1 MEEQLLNQIVPIL
14 ITTIVGII
22 ATVIKIVG
30 DAVIELIK
38 TKKEETTQKIIQG
51 NHEAQVKTALEV
63 WNIVEE
69 HFRINEVIG
78 DTIQLKITMFNNLLL
93 KKVPG
98 LTQEQLDYLRQT
110 IAGEF
115 NKGKQALAEDKAK
128 QQAQINTQLQAENEQ
143 LKSKLA
149 TIQNTV
155 A

>member
-1 MEEQLLNQIVPIL
+1 MEEQLLNQIIPIL
-14 ITTIVGII
+14 ITAIIGII

-38 TKKEETTQKIIQG
+38 AKKEEATQKIIQG
-51 NHEAQVKTALEV
+51 QHEKEVKTALEV

-69 HFRINEVIG
+69 HFRITEVIG
-78 DTIQLKITMFNNLLL
+78 DTIQLKIIMFNDLLL
-93 KKVPG
+93 KKLPG

-115 NKGKQALAEDKAK
+115 NKGKQILAEDKAK
-128 QQAQINTQLQAENEQ
+128 QQAQINTQLQQENEV
-143 LKSKLA
+143 LKNKLA